1 MVFSVDALELI
12 EMRRQ
17 ELWSEPARGA
27 KFSFRELIA
36 LLFFLRGNEQL
47 NRGTRVTKFENAIG
61 DFLGSSNVVATTSC
75 SSALSLVPKIIGLN
89 KGDEVLVPINSF
101 WTSVAPLFSLGII
114 PVPYDVNPQDLS
126 GNIVDASSKITSKTR
141 AIYVQSFGG
150 SPYDGPGFRSLC
162 DERGL
167 KLVEDSAHGLGAQ
180 IGSVKIQKF
189 SDISCLSF
197 STLKNVVT
205 LGEGGAVVTD
215 SEQFASKARQL
226 IESRAIGN
234 FREYQTP
241 RQSPYLELIN
251 LVGYDFMRIG
261 DAFLGEWEDV
271 YTIGSTL
278 RISAPQALLGSLQVT
293 RYEKT
298 LMARRKQCLTYR
310 KELSILENGAAS
322 VFENCQNS
330 AHHLFILNVF
340 DHKLRNKILINLR
353 ESLNYRVVNRYIPI
367 SIQSVSRYF
376 GMKHPENSIYEKL
389 LLNNM
394 ISLPIGPGLSKKRQS
409 QIIKCINDVYA
420 KSA

>member
-1 MVFSVDALELI
+1 MVFSEDALELV

-27 KFSFRELIA
+27 KFSTRELIA

-47 NRGTRVTKFENAIG
+47 NRGTRVTKFEKAIG
-61 DFLGSSNVVATTSC
+61 DFLATSNVVATTSC

-261 DAFLGEWEDV
+261 DAFLGEWEDI

-298 LMARRKQCLTYR
+298 LMARRKQCFTYR